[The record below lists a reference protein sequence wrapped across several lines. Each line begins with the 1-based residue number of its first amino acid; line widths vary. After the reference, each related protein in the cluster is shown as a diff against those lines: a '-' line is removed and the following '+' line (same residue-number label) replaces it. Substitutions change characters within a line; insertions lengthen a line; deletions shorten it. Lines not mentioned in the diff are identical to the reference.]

1 MSGIVNLQVKDGGKD
16 YHGSLSYQSGD
27 HQSDDSRI
35 FTNIDNFNL
44 FTNKVFEGTINGPMP
59 FIRNRDQFTFNL
71 SARLSDSEGYFY
83 GVREHTVGDSAD
95 FRDDE
100 NWYIE
105 MNGDS
110 SFVPMSPS
118 NNINLMGKFTYK
130 VSPLMK
136 LSLQLL
142 HSGGESKSYSHAYK
156 YNPDGTSTSLSANN
170 NYSLKLNHALNA
182 RNFYEANIS
191 LSNTNYMGYQFKPID
206 LSSSMDQNEA
216 ERFGSNKYVLHNY
229 FEDSSKYWILNEH
242 EYAPS
247 SRIKGSPSSPTFLF
261 GGSNRGHSYRKS
273 NSLSFKFDF
282 TSQINNRHE
291 IKTGIN
297 YRSDKLDERNF
308 SILFDNQE
316 YRIPTILPENDSP
329 SHSHYNNKSVFLS
342 GYIQDK
348 IEYDNFV
355 KINEKH
361 KNAWL
366 KTVWYNSIFFP
377 IAELST
383 SITIG
388 LIVWFGGLN
397 AILEDSSITLGVIF
411 LFIQLSQ
418 MLFRPLRQIADKFNT
433 LQMGM
438 VAANRIFKIIDTD
451 SKIQNSG
458 KNIGESLDG
467 SISFKNVN
475 FSYNQN
481 ETIINNLSFSIKNGE
496 KIAIVGS
503 TGSGKTT
510 IVNLI
515 TRFYDIQGGSIFLGK
530 NDIKEYKLSSLRSKI
545 ALVLQDVFLFAD
557 TILNNITLYNPN
569 ISFDHVVSAAKKI
582 GIHDFIMSMPGGY
595 NYNVK
600 ERGVMLS
607 QGQRQLISFLRA
619 YIKNP
624 SILILDEATSSID
637 SNSEELIQRAT
648 LKITEN
654 KTSIIIA
661 HRLSTIVNSDRIFV
675 MNGGEL
681 VESGSH
687 KELIKKK
694 NGYYKN
700 LYDVQF
706 KNEKFSQV
714 PLPV

>member
-1 MSGIVNLQVKDGGKD
+1 MKKNTSFLD
-16 YHGSLSYQSGD
+16 
-27 HQSDDSRI
+27 
-35 FTNIDNFNL
+35 FNL
-44 FTNKVFEGTINGPMP
+44 FKRLLDYVLIYKLIFVFVAVAAILISLFSTLTPYLIKVAVDDYLAVGKYEDFLLLICLMIGNLILTVVFMFLFSYYANLLGQKVIYDIRVKLFNHILNFKMTYFDRSSVGRLVTRAVNDMETIASIFSQGLFM
-59 FIRNRDQFTFNL
+59 IVADLMQMLVVVLVMLAL
-71 SARLSDSEGYFY
+71 S
-83 GVREHTVGDSAD
+83 
-95 FRDDE
+95 
-100 NWYIE
+100 W
-105 MNGDS
+105 
-110 SFVPMSPS
+110 
-118 NNINLMGKFTYK
+118 
-130 VSPLMK
+130 K
-136 LSLQLL
+136 LSLTIF
-142 HSGGESKSYSHAYK
+142 A
-156 YNPDGTSTSLSANN
+156 
-170 NYSLKLNHALNA
+170 
-182 RNFYEANIS
+182 
-191 LSNTNYMGYQFKPID
+191 
-206 LSSSMDQNEA
+206 
-216 ERFGSNKYVLHNY
+216 
-229 FEDSSKYWILNEH
+229 IL
-242 EYAPS
+242 P
-247 SRIKGSPSSPTFLF
+247 F
-261 GGSNRGHSYRKS
+261 
-273 NSLSFKFDF
+273 
-282 TSQINNRHE
+282 
-291 IKTGIN
+291 
-297 YRSDKLDERNF
+297 
-308 SILFDNQE
+308 ILFATRKFQKSMKVAFNEVRTEVANLNSFVQE
-316 YRIPTILPENDSP
+316 RITGMKIVQLFNR
-329 SHSHYNNKSVFLS
+329 
-342 GYIQDK
+342 QK

-355 KINEKH
+355 QINEKH

-582 GIHDFIMSMPGGY
+582 GIHDFIMSIPGGY

-694 NGYYKN
+694 NGYYKS

>member
-1 MSGIVNLQVKDGGKD
+1 MKKNTSFLD
-16 YHGSLSYQSGD
+16 
-27 HQSDDSRI
+27 
-35 FTNIDNFNL
+35 FNL
-44 FTNKVFEGTINGPMP
+44 FKRLLDYVLVYKLIFVFVAVAAILISLFSTLTPYLIKVAVDDYLSVGKYEDFILLICLMIGNLILTVVFMFLFSYYANLLGQKVIYDIRVKLFNHILNFKMTYFDRSSVGRLVTRAVNDMETIASIFSQGLFM
-59 FIRNRDQFTFNL
+59 IVADLMQMLVVVLVMLAL
-71 SARLSDSEGYFY
+71 S
-83 GVREHTVGDSAD
+83 
-95 FRDDE
+95 
-100 NWYIE
+100 W
-105 MNGDS
+105 
-110 SFVPMSPS
+110 
-118 NNINLMGKFTYK
+118 
-130 VSPLMK
+130 K
-136 LSLQLL
+136 LSLTIF
-142 HSGGESKSYSHAYK
+142 A
-156 YNPDGTSTSLSANN
+156 
-170 NYSLKLNHALNA
+170 
-182 RNFYEANIS
+182 
-191 LSNTNYMGYQFKPID
+191 
-206 LSSSMDQNEA
+206 
-216 ERFGSNKYVLHNY
+216 
-229 FEDSSKYWILNEH
+229 IL
-242 EYAPS
+242 P
-247 SRIKGSPSSPTFLF
+247 F
-261 GGSNRGHSYRKS
+261 
-273 NSLSFKFDF
+273 
-282 TSQINNRHE
+282 
-291 IKTGIN
+291 
-297 YRSDKLDERNF
+297 
-308 SILFDNQE
+308 ILFATRKFQKSMKVAFNEVRTEVANLNSFVQE
-316 YRIPTILPENDSP
+316 RITGMKIVQLFNR
-329 SHSHYNNKSVFLS
+329 
-342 GYIQDK
+342 QK

-481 ETIINNLSFSIKNGE
+481 ETIINNLSFNIKNGE